1 MPGRSGQ
8 QVPQRGPTPARAI
21 ALRVLLRVERGA
33 FANAALD
40 EALSRTALSERDRA
54 LVTALVN
61 GTLRWRGRL
70 DHSLGHYL
78 TRSLGSLTPAIRTI
92 LRLGAFQILLV
103 QGIPARAA
111 CDEAVRMARTRGHAG
126 TAALVNAVLRRLA
139 ASGEAAFPDRAA
151 DEAEYISVAHSH
163 PSWLIRRWIARYG
176 SAATEAICEADNR
189 PAPVCLRANRL
200 RTGAERLAASLAD
213 EGIRIEASPVVSG
226 VLRLVSGGS
235 PTRSVG
241 YEQGLF
247 AVQGEASILVGLVC
261 DPQAGAQVVDL
272 CAGIGGKTTHL
283 AELMDNTGRIL
294 AVDRDSARLARVR
307 QECARLGIIVVET
320 CEADARALS
329 NDTTYDLCLV
339 DAPCSGTGALRRRP
353 DSRWRKSLQQI
364 APLAQLQSDLLAK
377 AASLVRPGGVVVY
390 SVCSLEPEEREE
402 VVSRVGAE
410 SGLRLEDCRGIVS
423 GVADPALLG
432 GDGAIRLLPHV
443 HDTDGMYIARL
454 RKAV

>member
-1 MPGRSGQ
+1 MPGPSGQ

-33 FANAALD
+33 FANATLD

-70 DHSLGHYL
+70 DYSLEHYL
-78 TRSLGSLTPAIRTI
+78 TRPLGSLTPAIRTI
-92 LRLGAFQILLV
+92 LRLGAFQILLM

-139 ASGEAAFPDRAA
+139 ASGEAALPDRAA

-163 PSWLIRRWIARYG
+163 PRWLVKRWLGRYG
-176 SAATEAICEADNR
+176 SATTEAICEADNR
-189 PAPVCLRANRL
+189 PAPVCLRPNRL
-200 RTGAERLAASLAD
+200 RTSAERLAETLGA
-213 EGIRIEASPVVSG
+213 EGMSVQPSTIVPGA
-226 VLRLVSGGS
+226 LRLVSGGS
-235 PTRSVG
+235 PGRSAG
-241 YEQGLF
+241 YRQGLF
-247 AVQGEASILVGLVC
+247 SIQGEASILVGLVC
-261 DPQAGAQVVDL
+261 RPQPGARVIDL
-272 CAGIGGKTTHL
+272 CAGVGGKTTHL

-294 AVDRDSARLARVR
+294 AVDRDGSKLARLT
-307 QECARLGIIVVET
+307 QECDRLGIAIIET
-320 CEADARALS
+320 LEADARALS
-329 NDTTYDLCLV
+329 DEATYDLSVV

-364 APLAQLQSDLLAK
+364 APLAQLQGELLAK

-390 SVCSLEPEEREE
+390 SACSLEPEEREE
-402 VVSRVGAE
+402 VVLGVSAE
-410 SGLRLEDCRGIVS
+410 SRLRIEDCRGIVS
-423 GVADPALLG
+423 GMADSAFLG
-432 GDGAIRLLPHV
+432 VDGAIQLMPHL

-454 RKAV
+454 RKTA